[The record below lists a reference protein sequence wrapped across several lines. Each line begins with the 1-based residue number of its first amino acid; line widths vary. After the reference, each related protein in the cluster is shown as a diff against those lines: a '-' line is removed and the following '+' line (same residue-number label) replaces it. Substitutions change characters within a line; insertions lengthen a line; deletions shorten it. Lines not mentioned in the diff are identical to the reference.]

1 MFPLLYD
8 YIVAI
13 FINQWLRWVWTCG
26 RGSPLRPCGPC
37 RWLTRLSV
45 EKKTSVEHV
54 EIYHWLANV
63 SMCLLVVDGGW
74 WWLMVVNGSWWWL
87 MVVDGGWWWLM
98 VVDGGWWW
106 LMVVN
111 NEHSF
116 YFVYLWPKSIWKAG
130 GPKSQPGTL
139 ANSRDHDV
147 GNLAQVH
154 NWTTPTKHG
163 HGPGSEVLT
172 PQKKTPIVEGKT
184 RQNACDQLLS
194 FAACWVWL

>member
-1 MFPLLYD
+1 
-8 YIVAI
+8 
-13 FINQWLRWVWTCG
+13 
-26 RGSPLRPCGPC
+26 
-37 RWLTRLSV
+37 
-45 EKKTSVEHV
+45 
-54 EIYHWLANV
+54 
-63 SMCLLVVDGGW
+63 
-74 WWLMVVNGSWWWL
+74 

-184 RQNACDQLLS
+184 RHKTRAIS
-194 FAACWVWL
+194 CWVLQLAGFGCRDGWSHFSSTKIAIYWVYYDILRYSSILLVFRYTQI